1 LQKSVSAREANQQF
15 ARILRDVEAGAEIV
29 VTRRG
34 QPVAR
39 IVPVQ
44 TSRERQLTPEQE
56 AAHTRTME
64 RLRKGWDLGGGKFN
78 RDELYDEIFAR
89 R

>member
-1 LQKSVSAREANQQF
+1 MQRSVSAREANQQF
-15 ARILRDVEAGAEIV
+15 SRILRDVEAGAEIV

-39 IVPVQ
+39 IVPAQ
-44 TSRERQLTPEQE
+44 PPGERRLTPEQE
-56 AAHTRTME
+56 AAHARSME
-64 RLRKGWDLGGGKFN
+64 RLRKGWDLGGGKFD
-78 RDELYDEIFAR
+78 RDELYDEILAR